1 MTDRPKRSGRPAA
14 GRELNLDQV
23 LDVGLELLE
32 ELGPQGFGGRALAR
46 QLGITPMSVA
56 YHVGDQRNLMR
67 LLVERVHAEPL
78 AEPAAQWPPEARIQ
92 ALLGEYMARVRRHP
106 ALTLCVLG
114 DPQLFGGSLAA
125 FSQRLREEVRAFDA
139 DPALFDLLVDY
150 SHGHALA
157 LALAGEGAQALEGAF
172 EAGLR
177 RLLR

>member
-1 MTDRPKRSGRPAA
+1 
-14 GRELNLDQV
+14 
-23 LDVGLELLE
+23 
-32 ELGPQGFGGRALAR
+32 
-46 QLGITPMSVA
+46 
-56 YHVGDQRNLMR
+56 
-67 LLVERVHAEPL
+67 
-78 AEPAAQWPPEARIQ
+78 
-92 ALLGEYMARVRRHP
+92 MARVRRHP

-114 DPQLFGGSLAA
+114 DPQLFGGSLAT

>member
-1 MTDRPKRSGRPAA
+1 MPDRAKRSGRPAA
-14 GRELNLDQV
+14 GRELSLDQV

-67 LLVERVHAEPL
+67 LLVERVHAEPMP
-78 AEPAAQWPPEARIQ
+78 EPAPQLPPAGRIQ
-92 ALLGEYMARVRRHP
+92 ALLEGYMTRVRRHP
-106 ALTLCVLG
+106 ALTLCILG

-125 FSQRLREEVRAFDA
+125 FSQRLREAVRAFDE
-139 DPALFDLLVDY
+139 DPVLFDLLVDY

-157 LALAGEGAQALEGAF
+157 LAMAGESAQALEGAF